1 MKRLVCLL
9 LVCLL
14 LCGVALA
21 DTRTSAINDAVE
33 DFNRH
38 NAHIADDFICT
49 YDAETNVVYLAMNFE
64 IPYSRFDPS
73 YRVQITSI
81 YYEFDD
87 MLRDLITET
96 GYDVATVT
104 TVIASDGVAFA
115 LFVNGSDQ
123 SWMLDGV

>member
-21 DTRTSAINDAVE
+21 DARTSAINDAVE
-33 DFNRH
+33 KYNKSY
-38 NAHIADDFICT
+38 AHIADEFICT
-49 YDAETNVVYLAMNFE
+49 YDSETDVVYLTLNFE

-73 YRVQITSI
+73 YRAQITSI
-81 YYEFDD
+81 YYDFDD
-87 MLRDLITET
+87 MLRWLLTKTD
-96 GYDVATVT
+96 YAVT
-104 TVIASDGVAFA
+104 TITTVVASDGVAFA